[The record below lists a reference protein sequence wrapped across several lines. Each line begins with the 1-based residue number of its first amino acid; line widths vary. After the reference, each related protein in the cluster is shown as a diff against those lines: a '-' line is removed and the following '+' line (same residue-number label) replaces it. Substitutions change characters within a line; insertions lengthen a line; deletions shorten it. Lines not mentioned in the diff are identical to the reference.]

1 MKKAA
6 LAALAA
12 SLTASLIPVG
22 SAHAF
27 SDGFKQTM
35 TDVQTRV
42 MVKGDKVSPADLK
55 QWWSKYDDEVIA
67 ILSNAKKPVEDDL
80 NKETEAVELNETEKK
95 GTEIDDIE
103 LGKIGVSFH
112 KLDTAGKLWLAV
124 LTNSMYSG
132 STPLPY
138 STIHFYKEVDGKFQ
152 RVGALDE
159 MTGPWDKDKIQF
171 STVQFQPM
179 GTSKGAIKFA
189 TFHAWPVKGANAK
202 PNRSQ
207 MIWEFKDAPKITLIV
222 PEVDWHTDGAGNVV
236 PGRGEAY
243 DVP

>member
-1 MKKAA
+1 MRKLILTV
-6 LAALAA
+6 LAMA
-12 SLTASLIPVG
+12 LIPM

-27 SDGFKQTM
+27 SDGFKKTM

-42 MVKGDKVSPADLK
+42 MVRGDKVSATDMK
-55 QWWSKYDDEVIA
+55 QWWSKYDDEI
-67 ILSNAKKPVEDDL
+67 IGLLSNAKKPTEADL
-80 NKETEAVELNETEKK
+80 NKETQPIELNETETK

-103 LGKIGVSFH
+103 LGKVGVEFH

-124 LTNSMYSG
+124 LSNSMYSG

-138 STIHFYKEVDGKFQ
+138 STVRFYKQGDGKFQ

-159 MTGPWDKDKIQF
+159 MAGPWDKEKIQF
-171 STVQFQPM
+171 SSVQFQSM
-179 GTSKGAIKFA
+179 GGSKGGIKFA
-189 TFHAWPVKGANAK
+189 TFHSWPTKGTKTK

-207 MIWEFKDAPKITLIV
+207 IVWMFKDEPKATLII
-222 PEVDWHTDGAGNVV
+222 PEVDWHTDGSGNVM